1 MLKQLKLVVRTCV
14 EEETRAGIAEFVP
27 VSSHWRL
34 ESLLAIARPLGQ
46 GTVQSIGSLFCFNHD
61 MNNVVGLAHGPLV
74 DVQKERLDG
83 RAERERRR

>member
-34 ESLLAIARPLGQ
+34 ESLLGYCKTLGSRYCAIDWLL
-46 GTVQSIGSLFCFNHD
+46 VLFQ
-61 MNNVVGLAHGPLV
+61 P
-74 DVQKERLDG
+74 
-83 RAERERRR
+83 